1 MERKTG
7 DESRRRSTDNGSMF
21 KQIIVG
27 IVVVLVAGW
36 ITYVSVKGTTLD
48 AMIAGVKIEV
58 AVLKEV
64 TSTIKDDINE
74 MKVIVKEIRDGQ
86 RRSR

>member
-7 DESRRRSTDNGSMF
+7 DEPRRRSTDNGSMF